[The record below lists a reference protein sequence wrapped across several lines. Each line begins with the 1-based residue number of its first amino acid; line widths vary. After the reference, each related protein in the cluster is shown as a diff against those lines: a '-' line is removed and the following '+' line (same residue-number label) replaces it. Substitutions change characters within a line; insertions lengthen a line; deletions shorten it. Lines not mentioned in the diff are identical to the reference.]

1 MREWSLH
8 AAVKEWY
15 ARPGDELEAMVD
27 GYVVDIV
34 RGDLLIEIQTR
45 NFSAIR
51 RKLTRLIRGHR
62 IMLVHPIATRKWI
75 VRVEADGETVLSRR
89 LSPRRGGVEDIFL
102 ELVYMPGLL
111 KDPNLSLEV
120 LFVHSEDVLI
130 DDGRG
135 SWRRRHWSIH
145 DRRLLDIV
153 DRVTFESP
161 EDLLEVLPSTLPQKF
176 TTRDLTRESGMRSN
190 IAQKMAYCLRE
201 MGVIEAVGKSGRALL
216 YEKALKT

>member
-1 MREWSLH
+1 MEWSLH
-8 AAVKEWY
+8 AAVKYWY
-15 ARPGDELEAMVD
+15 TCPGDELEALVN

-45 NFSAIR
+45 NFSSIR
-51 RKLTRLIRGHR
+51 RKLSKMIRSHKV
-62 IMLVHPIATRKWI
+62 MLVHPIATRKWI
-75 VRVEADGETVLSRR
+75 VRVDADGETVLSRR
-89 LSPRRGGVEDIFL
+89 LSPRRGGVEDLFL
-102 ELVYMPGLL
+102 ELVYIPRLL
-111 KDPNLSLEV
+111 RDPNLSLEV

-130 DDGRG
+130 DDGKG

-145 DRRLLDIV
+145 DRRLLDVV

-161 EDLLEVLPSTLPQKF
+161 EDLLKILPSTLPQKF
-176 TTRDLTRESGMRSN
+176 TASDLTRESGIRPN

-216 YEKALKT
+216 YAKSLKT

>member
-1 MREWSLH
+1 MEWSLH
-8 AAVKEWY
+8 AAVKDWY
-15 ARPGDELEAMVD
+15 AHPGDELEALVD

-45 NFSAIR
+45 HFSTIR

-75 VRVEADGETVLSRR
+75 VRIDADGETVLSRR
-89 LSPRRGGVEDIFL
+89 LSPRRGRVEDLFL
-102 ELVYMPGLL
+102 ELVYMPRLL
-111 KDPNLSLEV
+111 RDPNLSLEV

-135 SWRRRHWSIH
+135 SWRRKRWSIH

-161 EDLLEVLPSTLPQKF
+161 EDLLKILPSTLPQKF
-176 TTRDLTRESGMRSN
+176 TASDLTRESGIRPN

-216 YEKALKT
+216 YAKSLKT